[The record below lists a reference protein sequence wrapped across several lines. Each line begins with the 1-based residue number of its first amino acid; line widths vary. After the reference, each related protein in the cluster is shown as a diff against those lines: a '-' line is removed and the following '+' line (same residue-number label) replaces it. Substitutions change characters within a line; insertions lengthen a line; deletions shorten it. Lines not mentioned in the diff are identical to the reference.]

1 MGFEVKDE
9 LEKVL
14 GRQKVLLQEPMKKHT
29 TFRVGGPADYFVMP
43 ETKDEIRR
51 IITVCRECGTPFY
64 IIGNGSNLLVSD
76 KGYRGVIIQLYK
88 EMSKIETEGNVI
100 RAEAGASLA
109 RVANAA
115 LEAGLTGFEFASGI
129 P

>member
-76 KGYRGVIIQLYK
+76 KGYRGVIIQLY
-88 EMSKIETEGNVI
+88 
-100 RAEAGASLA
+100 
-109 RVANAA
+109 
-115 LEAGLTGFEFASGI
+115 
-129 P
+129 